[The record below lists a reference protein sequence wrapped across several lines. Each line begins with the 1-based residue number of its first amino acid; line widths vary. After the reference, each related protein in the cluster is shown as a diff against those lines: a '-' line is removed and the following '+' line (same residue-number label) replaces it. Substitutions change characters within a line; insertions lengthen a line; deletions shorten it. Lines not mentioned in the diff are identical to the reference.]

1 VEDMMHFMKTEP
13 NSDSLIS
20 ELESL
25 GIRASKLN
33 ELNDV
38 YEVENLVEH
47 LKQTFI
53 QDYKSYCEYGINPI
67 SAG

>member
-1 VEDMMHFMKTEP
+1 MIDFMSTEP

-25 GIRASKLN
+25 GISASKLN

-53 QDYKSYCEYGINPI
+53 QEYKSYCEYGINPN
-67 SAG
+67 SVG

>member
-1 VEDMMHFMKTEP
+1 MIDFMSTKP

-20 ELESL
+20 ESESL
-25 GIRASKLN
+25 GISASKLN

-53 QDYKSYCEYGINPI
+53 QEYKSYCEYGINPN

>member
-1 VEDMMHFMKTEP
+1 MIDFMNSEP

-25 GIRASKLN
+25 GISASKLN

-47 LKQTFI
+47 LKQTLF
-53 QDYKSYCEYGINPI
+53 KNTNPI
-67 SAG
+67 ANTA

>member
-1 VEDMMHFMKTEP
+1 MIDFMSTKP

-25 GIRASKLN
+25 GISAWKLN

-38 YEVENLVEH
+38 YEVKNLVEH

-53 QDYKSYCEYGINPI
+53 QEYKSYCEYGINPN

>member
-1 VEDMMHFMKTEP
+1 MKTE
-13 NSDSLIS
+13 SDFDYLIS

-25 GIRASKLN
+25 GIRTSRLN

-38 YEVENLVEH
+38 YEMEGLVEH

-53 QDYKSYCEYGINPI
+53 QDYKSYCEYGIHLVR
-67 SAG
+67 G

>member
-1 VEDMMHFMKTEP
+1 MMHFMKTEP

-25 GIRASKLN
+25 GISASKLN

-38 YEVENLVEH
+38 YEVENLIEH

-53 QDYKSYCEYGINPI
+53 QDYKSYCEYGINPN
-67 SAG
+67 STG

>member
-25 GIRASKLN
+25 GISASKLN

>member
-1 VEDMMHFMKTEP
+1 MNTE
-13 NSDSLIS
+13 SRYVSGIS

-25 GIRASKLN
+25 GIRTSKLN

-38 YEVENLVEH
+38 YEIENLVEH

-53 QDYKSYCEYGINPI
+53 QDYKTFCEYGINPDWGKI
-67 SAG
+67 KPNAG

>member
-1 VEDMMHFMKTEP
+1 VEDMIHLMKTEP
-13 NSDSLIS
+13 NSESLIS

-25 GIRASKLN
+25 GISASK
-33 ELNDV
+33 LNDV

-53 QDYKSYCEYGINPI
+53 QDYKSYCEYGINPN

>member
-1 VEDMMHFMKTEP
+1 MMHFMKTEP

>member
-1 VEDMMHFMKTEP
+1 MIDFMSTKP

-20 ELESL
+20 ESESL
-25 GIRASKLN
+25 GISASKLN

-47 LKQTFI
+47 LK
-53 QDYKSYCEYGINPI
+53 
-67 SAG
+67 

>member
-1 VEDMMHFMKTEP
+1 MIDFMSTEP

-25 GIRASKLN
+25 GISASKLN

-47 LKQTFI
+47 LK
-53 QDYKSYCEYGINPI
+53 
-67 SAG
+67 

>member
-1 VEDMMHFMKTEP
+1 MIHFMKTEP
-13 NSDSLIS
+13 NSNSLIT

-25 GIRASKLN
+25 GISASKLN
-33 ELNDV
+33 ELNDA

-47 LKQTFI
+47 LKQSFI
-53 QDYKSYCEYGINPI
+53 QEYKSYCEYGINPN

>member
-1 VEDMMHFMKTEP
+1 MIDFMSTEP

-25 GIRASKLN
+25 GISASKLN

-53 QDYKSYCEYGINPI
+53 QEYKSYCEYGINPN
-67 SAG
+67 SAE